1 VDLILS
7 DRQPNLQN
15 SGCDAL
21 LVDGIFERACM
32 VYVGKFN
39 LSPAGQKALI
49 QTQNDDKI
57 LTYLKSRCDEKDVLC
72 DSAEELLFAVSS
84 QAVRDFYEENF
95 SLSYTRE
102 RQLVKSGNQAQIEA
116 YLQNH
121 YLKNLNEVLWVGY
134 PWADVVGYVNQHGYL
149 SDIGEVAL
157 MKNGTTENKA
167 TYALML
173 AEDDEPL
180 CQAALKY
187 FLQTGREEDVL
198 AFMDKN
204 VDYLAHDLPVDIL
217 LAAGR
222 KVLVRRYQQYQK
234 IADFDWARF
243 VENAPA
249 ESVVALMTFC
259 ASYPYVQ
266 RAVLRRNDAQI
277 LKALVASN
285 PFDEERTEE
294 AFIKEVEDE
303 TLILTYIRQYHLSVS
318 GECAL
323 VRREKAYLIEQ
334 YIALYPLSDR
344 AESLYHDRF

>member
-1 VDLILS
+1 
-7 DRQPNLQN
+7 
-15 SGCDAL
+15 
-21 LVDGIFERACM
+21 
-32 VYVGKFN
+32 
-39 LSPAGQKALI
+39 
-49 QTQNDDKI
+49 
-57 LTYLKSRCDEKDVLC
+57 
-72 DSAEELLFAVSS
+72 
-84 QAVRDFYEENF
+84 
-95 SLSYTRE
+95 
-102 RQLVKSGNQAQIEA
+102 
-116 YLQNH
+116 
-121 YLKNLNEVLWVGY
+121 
-134 PWADVVGYVNQHGYL
+134 
-149 SDIGEVAL
+149 
-157 MKNGTTENKA
+157 
-167 TYALML
+167 
-173 AEDDEPL
+173 
-180 CQAALKY
+180 LKY

-277 LKALVASN
+277 LKALVACN

-294 AFIKEVEDE
+294 AFIKDVEDE
-303 TLILTYIRQYHLSVS
+303 TLILAYIRQYHLSVS